1 MKLRS
6 GFVSNSSSSSYVC
19 EVCEESFE
27 AWDEGISHFNL
38 VMCNEYDHLFCE
50 EHRINPNEDGKYTMY
65 EIEDDD
71 DRIDSK
77 HCPICQMKE
86 VTRHMVMIY
95 ALKKLNT
102 NMPDLKN
109 EMKDLFANYDEL
121 DTFITGIGG
130 TTYGIELTAHVKVTA
145 ATEELA
151 RKRAREDVVKNPVML
166 DITHCEEL

>member
-27 AWDEGISHFNL
+27 AWDEGISHFDL
-38 VMCNEYDHLFCE
+38 VMCQDYDHLFCQD
-50 EHRINPNEDGKYTMY
+50 HRINPNEDGKYTMY
-65 EIEDDD
+65 EMEDED

-95 ALKKLNT
+95 ALKKLNV
-102 NMPDLKN
+102 NMQELRN
-109 EMKDLFANYDEL
+109 EVMETFANYDEF
-121 DTFITGIGG
+121 DSFISGVGNK
-130 TTYGIELTAHVKVTA
+130 YGIELTAHMTVTA
-145 ATEELA
+145 ATKELA
-151 RKRAREDVVKNPVML
+151 YKQARDEIMKNPVRL
-166 DITHCEEL
+166 DVTHCEEL

>member
-27 AWDEGISHFNL
+27 SWDEGISHFDL
-38 VMCNEYDHLFCE
+38 VMCQDYDHLFCE
-50 EHRINPNEDGKYTMY
+50 DHRINPNDDGNYTMCTY
-65 EIEDDD
+65 EDDD

-95 ALKKLNT
+95 AFNKLKM
-102 NMPDLKN
+102 NMQELKN
-109 EMKDLFANYDEL
+109 EMMDTFANYDEF
-121 DTFITGIGG
+121 DSFITGFGNE
-130 TTYGIELTAHVKVTA
+130 YWIELTAHVKVKA
-145 ATEELA
+145 ANEDLA
-151 RKRAREDVVKNPVML
+151 RKQARQDVVENPIKL
-166 DITHCEEL
+166 DVTHCEKM